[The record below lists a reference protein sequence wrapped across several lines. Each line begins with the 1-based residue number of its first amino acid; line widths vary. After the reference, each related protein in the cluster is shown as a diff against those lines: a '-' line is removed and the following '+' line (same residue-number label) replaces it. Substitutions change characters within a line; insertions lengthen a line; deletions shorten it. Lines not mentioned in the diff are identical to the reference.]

1 MTSLLDAPPRVIT
14 VGAGLLDEALRAQ
27 AVPTTPVAWR
37 SPLPGTAE
45 DLARVLADPR
55 RHEAN
60 ERAVARLVSARPHL
74 VGVRRASEVLGPGVF
89 LHAGPPI
96 TWERASGP
104 IIDLLV
110 PSSCTAWQTA
120 GSAPKRRWSRRPAD
134 R

>member
-37 SPLPGTAE
+37 PPLPGTAE

-96 TWERASGP
+96 TYRAR
-104 IIDLLV
+104 
-110 PSSCTAWQTA
+110 A
-120 GSAPKRRWSRRPAD
+120 APNASLISPVIVSRTPLQ
-134 R
+134 